1 MAKRPYPLC
10 KSVLPDQTPLVKKL
24 YTIWD
29 NLAVEIEI
37 LNKIIK
43 SSAFKRF
50 SLKKKILIRLQRFYM
65 KRYFACIDKQI
76 LIEVLNK

>member
-1 MAKRPYPLC
+1 MAKKPYPLC

-43 SSAFKRF
+43 SNAFKRF

-76 LIEVLNK
+76 LMEVLSK

>member
-1 MAKRPYPLC
+1 MAKKSYPLC
-10 KSVLPDQTPLVKKL
+10 KSALPDQTPLVKKL

-43 SSAFKRF
+43 SNAFKKF

-76 LIEVLNK
+76 LMEVLNK